1 MNPGCCQNLAGAHH
15 TLAEFHQVMES
26 LVRMEDSQYSYRN
39 TLLAT
44 NSEGI
49 TAGIIVS
56 YDGAQLKA
64 LRKRFIEEAKETFG
78 IDYTG
83 MDPETQEGELY
94 IVGLLVDKGNPKAE
108 RLYADMGFEY
118 VNDAVWGGHSMK
130 HLRYPLR

>member
-1 MNPGCCQNLAGAHH
+1 
-15 TLAEFHQVMES
+15 MER

-83 MDPETQEGELY
+83 MDPGNAGGRTLYRQPRRACCLPWQGYRQDAAQGGDRKREGKWAFLPWDCSWIRAIRRQKTLCQY
-94 IVGLLVDKGNPKAE
+94 GI
-108 RLYADMGFEY
+108 
-118 VNDAVWGGHSMK
+118 
-130 HLRYPLR
+130 